1 MYTAAELFNLA
12 TMADAKEVFL
22 SNVTMSIPDDL
33 PGCANLD
40 AEKDR
45 LSKIWEVAHMS
56 INEMVA
62 AVGLS
67 KTNFAKETAASMK
80 WLLPLVLRKRTLQK
94 KRASRLG
101 RFKTGGSERE
111 RRLCTFVFFWQ
122 NISGCSK

>member
-12 TMADAKEVFL
+12 TKADAKEVFL

-67 KTNFAKETAASMK
+67 KTSFA
-80 WLLPLVLRKRTLQK
+80 K

-101 RFKTGGSERE
+101 RFKTGASERE

>member
-12 TMADAKEVFL
+12 TKADAKEVFL

-67 KTNFAKETAASMK
+67 KTNFAKAASRRSVSSDGA
-80 WLLPLVLRKRTLQK
+80 PSSRSRKCRP
-94 KRASRLG
+94 AS
-101 RFKTGGSERE
+101 SS
-111 RRLCTFVFFWQ
+111 VMAA
-122 NISGCSK
+122 

>member
-12 TMADAKEVFL
+12 TKADAKEVFL
-22 SNVTMSIPDDL
+22 SNVTLSIPDDL

-67 KTNFAKETAASMK
+67 KTSFAKETGIPFRS
-80 WLLPLVLRKRTLQK
+80 
-94 KRASRLG
+94 
-101 RFKTGGSERE
+101 
-111 RRLCTFVFFWQ
+111 
-122 NISGCSK
+122 I

>member
-12 TMADAKEVFL
+12 TKADAKEVFL

-56 INEMVA
+56 INDC
-62 AVGLS
+62 
-67 KTNFAKETAASMK
+67 
-80 WLLPLVLRKRTLQK
+80 LLYTSPSPRDTR
-94 KRASRLG
+94 
-101 RFKTGGSERE
+101 
-111 RRLCTFVFFWQ
+111 
-122 NISGCSK
+122 

>member
-45 LSKIWEVAHMS
+45 LSKIWEVA
-56 INEMVA
+56 
-62 AVGLS
+62 
-67 KTNFAKETAASMK
+67 T
-80 WLLPLVLRKRTLQK
+80 
-94 KRASRLG
+94 
-101 RFKTGGSERE
+101 
-111 RRLCTFVFFWQ
+111 
-122 NISGCSK
+122 

>member
-67 KTNFAKETAASMK
+67 KTNFAKETGFPFRSFQN
-80 WLLPLVLRKRTLQK
+80 WSLGERTPPVYIRFLL
-94 KRASRLG
+94 AEHFRL
-101 RFKTGGSERE
+101 
-111 RRLCTFVFFWQ
+111 L
-122 NISGCSK
+122 

>member
-67 KTNFAKETAASMK
+67 KTNFAKETGIPFRSIQN
-80 WLLPLVLRKRTLQK
+80 WSTYPP
-94 KRASRLG
+94 ASRRRSAAAGGWSAPAG
-101 RFKTGGSERE
+101 RPVSNRT
-111 RRLCTFVFFWQ
+111 
-122 NISGCSK
+122 I

>member
-67 KTNFAKETAASMK
+67 KTNFAKETGI
-80 WLLPLVLRKRTLQK
+80 
-94 KRASRLG
+94 RLG
-101 RFKTGGSERE
+101 RFKTGASERE

>member
-12 TMADAKEVFL
+12 TKADAKEVFL

-56 INEMVA
+56 INEMIA
-62 AVGLS
+62 FRRDAY
-67 KTNFAKETAASMK
+67 SMEEM
-80 WLLPLVLRKRTLQK
+80 LRKIAKCNAAITPDKILDSVPYK
-94 KRASRLG
+94 LEDGVLKAITIGIKAS
-101 RFKTGGSERE
+101 
-111 RRLCTFVFFWQ
+111 
-122 NISGCSK
+122 